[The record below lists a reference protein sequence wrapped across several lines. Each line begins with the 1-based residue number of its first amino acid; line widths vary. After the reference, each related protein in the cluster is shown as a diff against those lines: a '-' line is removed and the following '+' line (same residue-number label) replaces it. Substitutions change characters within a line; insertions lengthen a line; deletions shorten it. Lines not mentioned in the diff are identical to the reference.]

1 MISIIIPFYKA
12 ELTLQRSIDSALNQ
26 TYPHIEIILVDNNS
40 TDQGHN
46 IVNQYL
52 LEHPRKIQLFQES
65 RQGANFARN
74 TGLKNAQGD
83 WLQFLDADDEI
94 APEKISHQMEL
105 LQMYPETD
113 VICAPYTELIPKPY
127 RSHIKIYTKR
137 GVNSDPIMGL
147 IKSTLGCTTSNL
159 WRKSALLSVG
169 GWDENRTSSQE
180 YFLMLKLWKADKKLT
195 PDIVN
200 LTMLYRERDSV
211 SRPES
216 TSALVQSMHTRLD
229 YFSSLL
235 TALKEKNKDSPEIST
250 QINAQ
255 MIQNLHVHFF
265 HAYSHRQEIK
275 SIANGFGLSIDLRNK
290 LKFYPHFI
298 YSKYAFNKSHK
309 YLRFAYNFFT
319 HLNKLL

>member
-1 MISIIIPFYKA
+1 VIPH
-12 ELTLQRSIDSALNQ
+12 EN
-26 TYPHIEIILVDNNS
+26 
-40 TDQGHN
+40 
-46 IVNQYL
+46 
-52 LEHPRKIQLFQES
+52 
-65 RQGANFARN
+65 
-74 TGLKNAQGD
+74 KNR
-83 WLQFLDADDEI
+83 
-94 APEKISHQMEL
+94 
-105 LQMYPETD
+105 
-113 VICAPYTELIPKPY
+113 V
-127 RSHIKIYTKR
+127 RIYTR
-137 GVNSDPIMGL
+137 RQVSSDLIIGLVN
-147 IKSTLGCTTSNL
+147 STLGCTVSNL
-159 WRKSALLSVG
+159 WNKSALLSVG

-180 YFLMLKLWKADKKLT
+180 YFLMLKLWKMGRIFKPDNKDLT
-195 PDIVN
+195 VA
-200 LTMLYRERDSV
+200 YRMPASI

-265 HAYSHRQEIK
+265 HAYTHRQEIK
-275 SIANGFGLSIDLRNK
+275 TIANEFGFSIDLRNK

-309 YLRFAYNFFT
+309 YLRFSYNFFT